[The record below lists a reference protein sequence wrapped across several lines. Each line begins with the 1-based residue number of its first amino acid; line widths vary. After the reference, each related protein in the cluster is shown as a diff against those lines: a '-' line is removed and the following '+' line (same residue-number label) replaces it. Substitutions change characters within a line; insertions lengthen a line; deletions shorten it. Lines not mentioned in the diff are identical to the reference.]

1 MAPYTLSQP
10 ETAKEST
17 QDNTQENDITLSHGS
32 KHLHLNT
39 IQNALLS
46 GKWATGFYSFR
57 NEAKNQV
64 SPAAGKEQR
73 ASTGPATPKDHEDR
87 RIAPGPG
94 RPPLFWGLSSSLALE
109 KATLQTGEAGSGE
122 GWQGGHQPGHW
133 GWGPGF
139 VYNTLVTNTLSI

>member
-73 ASTGPATPKDHEDR
+73 ASTGPATPKDHED
-87 RIAPGPG
+87 
-94 RPPLFWGLSSSLALE
+94 SSRAWAASPFLGTVLLTSTR
-109 KATLQTGEAGSGE
+109 KG
-122 GWQGGHQPGHW
+122 
-133 GWGPGF
+133 
-139 VYNTLVTNTLSI
+139 NVTDR